1 MTGALFITTKKF
13 FINFMNK
20 ETLKQIIPLLLD
32 VEFAAGPFPEWQVSH
47 SSSQKLHQIFG
58 TKLESDL
65 DRALVKLFPHYKDV
79 FSLYGIT
86 CDGSLIR
93 YKNVLVYFHSMLE

>member
-58 TKLESDL
+58 TKLETHL
-65 DRALVKLFPHYKDV
+65 DRELVRLFPYYTDV
-79 FSLYGIT
+79 LSLYGIT
-86 CDGSLIR
+86 SDGAVIR
-93 YKNVLVYFHSMLE
+93 YKGVLVYFYYIE

>member
-1 MTGALFITTKKF
+1 
-13 FINFMNK
+13 MNK
-20 ETLKQIIPLLLD
+20 EILKEIMPLLLD
-32 VEFAAGPFPEWQVSH
+32 GESAPDPLSEWQVSH

-86 CDGSLIR
+86 SNGALTR
-93 YKNVLVYFHSMLE
+93 YKGVLVYFYSTRE